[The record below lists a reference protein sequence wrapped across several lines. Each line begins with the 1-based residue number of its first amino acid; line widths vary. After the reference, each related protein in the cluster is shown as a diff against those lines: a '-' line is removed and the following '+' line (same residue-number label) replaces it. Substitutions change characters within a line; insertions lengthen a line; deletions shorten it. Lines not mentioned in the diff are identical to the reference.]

1 LIPGAVVV
9 GTGSERVRGD
19 WGGVSGPFLAGE
31 LARRGI
37 EPARIVIVGDRE
49 DMLEGAL
56 AEGLRADL
64 CLISGGLGPTH
75 DDRTVELVARAA
87 GVELRIDEDLHRQ
100 IGAISRGFAR
110 RMNRP
115 YVDFETGVRKQ
126 ATIPEGAHSLGLAG
140 AAPGLVLGAGA
151 SVCGARAR

>member
-1 LIPGAVVV
+1 
-9 GTGSERVRGD
+9 
-19 WGGVSGPFLAGE
+19 
-31 LARRGI
+31 
-37 EPARIVIVGDRE
+37 
-49 DMLEGAL
+49 
-56 AEGLRADL
+56 
-64 CLISGGLGPTH
+64 
-75 DDRTVELVARAA
+75 AA

-140 AAPGLVLGAGA
+140 TAPGLVLEAGD
-151 SVCGARAR
+151 SVVVALPGPPGELQRLWGGGGRGGARAPRLPRGAPPGRAAPRVLRASEV